1 MITIRVSLGE
11 ALDRV
16 SILRLK
22 AEKIDTHELQG
33 ILHTVAQAYEEV
45 QFPPVPEVEAL
56 YNELYRVNSE
66 LWNVED
72 GIRDALIDAT
82 DWTRMGPFIELAMQ
96 VPKLNDERSK
106 IKQQIN
112 TLVGDIGE
120 VKSYGG

>member
-1 MITIRVSLGE
+1 M
-11 ALDRV
+11 
-16 SILRLK
+16 
-22 AEKIDTHELQG
+22 
-33 ILHTVAQAYEEV
+33 YED
-45 QFPPVPEVEAL
+45 
-56 YNELYRVNSE
+56 LYRVNSL